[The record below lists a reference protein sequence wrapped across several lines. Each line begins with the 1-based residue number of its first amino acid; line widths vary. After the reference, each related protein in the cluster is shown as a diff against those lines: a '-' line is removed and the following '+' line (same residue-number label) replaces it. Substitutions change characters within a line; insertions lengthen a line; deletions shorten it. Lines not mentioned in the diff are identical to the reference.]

1 MQGACLCQAKARCGT
16 LNGDMV
22 PTLASRQ
29 QSQLISLRTLS
40 LLNTFPRDNAFK
52 FHHAAVQRSCRK
64 MCSAQATTDSA
75 AASSLPSPILAQTT
89 ARQIASL
96 TPSLMAKE
104 FPASYYDKTGKLMLK
119 CLTLPELE
127 QWCESIGEDPSK
139 RAIQIW
145 RWMYYDRQ
153 WIHSLDDAPA
163 TTTTN
168 GFSAAFRNKV
178 RDIATLDG
186 GLEVVSMHVASDG
199 TRKIIFKLTAGSGAG
214 GQVETVLIPIVREA
228 GTKQRVTLCVSSQVG
243 CAMACQFCYTGRM
256 GLLGNLTPGQIT
268 EQIVVARRMLY
279 EEDLAIPDAPRHVT
293 PITNIVFMGMGEP
306 MDNLDAVLPAIE
318 IMTEPLGLHLSYN
331 KVCVST
337 VGLVEQIKKFA
348 KSTKAVLAVS
358 LHAATDQVRNSIVP
372 VNKRYPLAELIGLL
386 EELFPKNKAAN
397 RHGNHVCIEYTMLG
411 GVNDRREDAEALIQ
425 LLRNVRCKINLIVF
439 NPHDGTPF
447 APSSSENVAA
457 FRNQLIQ
464 GGHVA
469 TIRSSRGDDQMA
481 ACGQLG
487 NPELSPKRPPLL
499 YKK

>member
-1 MQGACLCQAKARCGT
+1 
-16 LNGDMV
+16 
-22 PTLASRQ
+22 
-29 QSQLISLRTLS
+29 
-40 LLNTFPRDNAFK
+40 
-52 FHHAAVQRSCRK
+52 

-75 AASSLPSPILAQTT
+75 AASSLSSPILAQTT

-425 LLRNVRCKINLIVF
+425 LLLRNVRCKINLIVF

>member
-1 MQGACLCQAKARCGT
+1 MPPSFG
-16 LNGDMV
+16 
-22 PTLASRQ
+22 SRQ
-29 QSQLISLRTLS
+29 QSQLISLKTLS
-40 LLNTFPRDNAFK
+40 LSSKLSTDNAFG
-52 FHHAAVQRSCRK
+52 FSRSAVQRSCRQ
-64 MCSAQATTDSA
+64 MCSPSAHATGTGSA
-75 AASSLPSPILAQTT
+75 APSSIPTLSQTT
-89 ARQIASL
+89 PVTQNIPL
-96 TPSLMAKE
+96 TNPLTAAKE
-104 FPASYYDKTGKLMLK
+104 FPPSYYDKTGKLMLK

-153 WIHSLDDAPA
+153 WIRSLDDASA
-163 TTTTN
+163 TEVTN
-168 GFSAAFRNKV
+168 GFSAVFRNKV

-186 GLEVVSMHVASDG
+186 GLEIVSMHVAFDG
-199 TRKIIFKLTAGSGAG
+199 TRKIVFKLTAGSGAG

-268 EQIVVARRMLY
+268 EQVVVARRILY
-279 EEDLAIPDAPRHVT
+279 EEDLANPDAPRHVT

-306 MDNLDAVLPAIE
+306 MDNLGAVLPSIE

-337 VGLVEQIKKFA
+337 VGLVDKIKEFA

-358 LHAATDQVRNSIVP
+358 LHAATDEVRDAIVP
-372 VNKRYPLAELIGLL
+372 VNKRYPLAELVGLL
-386 EELFPKNKAAN
+386 EELFPKDKAAN

-411 GVNDRREDAEALIQ
+411 GVNDRTEDVEALIN

-447 APSSSENVAA
+447 AASSPESVAA

-487 NPELSPKRPPLL
+487 NPELSPKKPPLL
-499 YKK
+499 YKKA

>member
-386 EELFPKNKAAN
+386 EELFPKNKAAD

>member
-1 MQGACLCQAKARCGT
+1 
-16 LNGDMV
+16 
-22 PTLASRQ
+22 
-29 QSQLISLRTLS
+29 
-40 LLNTFPRDNAFK
+40 
-52 FHHAAVQRSCRK
+52 

-75 AASSLPSPILAQTT
+75 AASSLSSPILAQTT

-256 GLLGNLTPGQIT
+256 GLL
-268 EQIVVARRMLY
+268 
-279 EEDLAIPDAPRHVT
+279 
-293 PITNIVFMGMGEP
+293 VFMGMGEP

-457 FRNQLIQ
+457 F
-464 GGHVA
+464 
-469 TIRSSRGDDQMA
+469 
-481 ACGQLG
+481 
-487 NPELSPKRPPLL
+487 
-499 YKK
+499 

>member
-1 MQGACLCQAKARCGT
+1 MQGACHFQGRCRCNIA
-16 LNGDMV
+16 NGDV
-22 PTLASRQ
+22 TLASRQ
-29 QSQLISLRTLS
+29 QSQLISLKTLS
-40 LLNTFPRDNAFK
+40 ISSKFPRGDAFT
-52 FHHAAVQRSCRK
+52 FHHAALQRSCRQ
-64 MCSAQATTDSA
+64 MCSAHANTGSVA
-75 AASSLPSPILAQTT
+75 PPSLESPILAQNASNRPT
-89 ARQIASL
+89 SL
-96 TPSLMAKE
+96 TKNQLMAAKE

-153 WIHSLDDAPA
+153 WIRSLDDAPA

-168 GFSAAFRNKV
+168 GFSAVFREKV

-186 GLEVVSMHVASDG
+186 GIQIVSMHVASDG
-199 TRKIIFKLTAGSGAG
+199 TRKIIFKLTAGPGVG

-268 EQIVVARRMLY
+268 EQIVVARRILY
-279 EEDLAIPDAPRHVT
+279 EEDGAIPDAPRHVT
-293 PITNIVFMGMGEP
+293 PVTNIVFMGMGEP

-337 VGLVEQIKKFA
+337 VGLVEKIKKFA

-358 LHAATDQVRNSIVP
+358 LHAATDHVRNTIVP

-386 EELFPKNKAAN
+386 EELFPKDKAAN
-397 RHGNHVCIEYTMLG
+397 RHGNHVCIEYTMLQ
-411 GVNDRREDAEALIQ
+411 GVNDGRQDAEALID

-447 APSSSENVAA
+447 APSSLDTVAA

-464 GGHVA
+464 GGYVA

-499 YKK
+499 YK